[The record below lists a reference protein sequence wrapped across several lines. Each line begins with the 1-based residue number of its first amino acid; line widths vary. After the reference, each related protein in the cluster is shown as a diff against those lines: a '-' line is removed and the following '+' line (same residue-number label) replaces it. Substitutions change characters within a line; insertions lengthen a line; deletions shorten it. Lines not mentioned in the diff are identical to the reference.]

1 MLHICTLLA
10 QRYTVLIQN
19 KLYLY
24 LSVFSGLTVDLFALS
39 CTARV
44 LVELEFSSPSAL
56 SWNE

>member
-1 MLHICTLLA
+1 MLHICTQLA

-19 KLYLY
+19 KLSLY

-39 CTARV
+39 YTARV